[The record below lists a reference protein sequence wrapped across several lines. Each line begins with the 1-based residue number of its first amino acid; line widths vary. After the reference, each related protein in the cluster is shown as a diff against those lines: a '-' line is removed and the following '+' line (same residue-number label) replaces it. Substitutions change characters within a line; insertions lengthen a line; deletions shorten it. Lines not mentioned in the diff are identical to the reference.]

1 MIVLKVKIIDDE
13 TFILYIKKETFKYK
27 EDKEELIEEIFDYLE
42 KYYNIESSGFYFI
55 NLYKNDYYGMILE
68 VNNVGEDFYSY
79 KLNVELQ
86 VIETDFY
93 IEIDT
98 PQKNSI
104 IIDEK
109 IYKKID
115 NIKDYEY
122 GEILY
127 DLKGKGKMVDI

>member
-1 MIVLKVKIIDDE
+1 MKVKIIDDE

-115 NIKDYEY
+115 NIKDYES